1 MKTCDACGLRFEVIV
16 DTVSVL
22 ANGIAQAGERLV
34 LEFCPNCGFDDVG
47 PDDGDEA

>member
-1 MKTCDACGLRFEVIV
+1 MKTCDDCGLRFEVIV

-22 ANGIAQAGERLV
+22 ANGIAQAGERLE
-34 LEFCPNCGFDDVG
+34 LDYCPSCGSDELG